1 MKHIIVAY
9 DAERGIGRDNELL
22 WGAGEMKSDMARFR
36 QLTTGQTV
44 IMGRKTLESIGR
56 ALPRRE
62 NIVVTRQAGVD
73 IPGVQVAHSL
83 DEAYGMARAEQT
95 YVIGGADIYRQAL
108 ADVERVY
115 ATEVAASLSADTKFP
130 SLSRS
135 EWELL
140 VEDSYP
146 SDDNNKYDYTFKT
159 YERI

>member
-56 ALPRRE
+56 ALPQRE

-73 IPGVQVAHSL
+73 IPGVRVAHSL
-83 DEAYGMARAEQT
+83 DEAYDMARAEQT

-115 ATEVAASLSADTKFP
+115 ATEVATSLPADTKFP

-140 VEDSYP
+140 AEDSYP